1 MNKKDI
7 FQELIKNIKS
17 IEKAK
22 KLLNLSINQNIR
34 DGKKDALTTNTKLY
48 ALLFSVW
55 VEALLYK
62 TIYLENSFDD
72 NEIKEILKKKRLD
85 IGQAFITCIKIAFT
99 KTKIDKIII
108 NEQKKEITDLIQKY
122 AISPSKIRNK
132 IAHGQWQT
140 AINNQFTNINKE
152 ITKELN
158 DIDCVTVDRWFNIY
172 KLITQLIELLVQSPS
187 KGFKTQYDTYL
198 KKIHTNITKMESW
211 SLDEKEKKI
220 IKKSSYYKIDG
231 NKR

>member
-1 MNKKDI
+1 MDKEKI

-34 DGKKDALTTNTKLY
+34 DEKKDALTTNTKLY

-55 VEALLYK
+55 VEALLHK
-62 TIYLENSFDD
+62 TIFLENSFDND
-72 NEIKEILKKKRLD
+72 EIKRILKAKKQN
-85 IGQAFITCIKIAFT
+85 IEQAFQTCIKIAFT
-99 KTKIDKIII
+99 KAKIDKTVI
-108 NEQKKEITDLIQKY
+108 NEQKQELLYLINKY
-122 AISPSKIRNK
+122 AISPSRIRNK

-140 AINNQFTNINKE
+140 AINSNFTNINEE
-152 ITKELN
+152 ITRELN
-158 DIDCVTVDRWFNIY
+158 YIDCVAIDRWFNIY

-187 KGFKTQYDTYL
+187 KGFKNQYDTYL
-198 KKIHTNITKMESW
+198 KKIHTNIMKMESW

-220 IKKSSYYKIDG
+220 KKKYSYYQS
-231 NKR
+231 NSNER